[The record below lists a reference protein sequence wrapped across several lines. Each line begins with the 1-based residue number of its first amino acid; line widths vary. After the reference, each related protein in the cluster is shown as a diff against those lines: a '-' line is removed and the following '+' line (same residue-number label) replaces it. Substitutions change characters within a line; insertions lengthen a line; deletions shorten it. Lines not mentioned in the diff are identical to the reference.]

1 MTKCIF
7 EEKTSIGKDKKVCK
21 KKKRNK
27 FKDKENVSPLLQKC
41 VIEYA
46 KLD

>member
-7 EEKTSIGKDKKVCK
+7 EEKTLGKDKKCVK
-21 KKKRNK
+21 IKKRNK